1 MRVLQ
6 GGRVR
11 AAATQPRWRLGWES
25 RGNHVEGSA
34 SLGACPQTHLGTEG
48 PLMCISR
55 LQGKEVGVVG
65 GVRTSPRPHFLPVPT
80 GVRQGTGRVSCPNVK
95 PCTPQHTPRCR
106 EA

>member
-65 GVRTSPRPHFLPVPT
+65 GVRTSPPAHPTPTSVLPLPAGPHRCQTGYRPGFLP
-80 GVRQGTGRVSCPNVK
+80 
-95 PCTPQHTPRCR
+95 
-106 EA
+106 